1 MGADRGLAARS
12 TGPVMDDETF
22 KNELLSRLD
31 QIIELLAS
39 TLPEAGL
46 EEPEQDDE
54 LPASRETAA
63 VVANPPYL
71 IRDEL
76 QDDYDFAVQRWK
88 QQRPP
93 G

>member
-1 MGADRGLAARS
+1 
-12 TGPVMDDETF
+12 MDDEAF
-22 KNELLSRLD
+22 KKELLSRLD

-63 VVANPPYL
+63 VVKTSPPYL
-71 IRDEL
+71 IGDEL

-88 QQRPP
+88 QQKPP